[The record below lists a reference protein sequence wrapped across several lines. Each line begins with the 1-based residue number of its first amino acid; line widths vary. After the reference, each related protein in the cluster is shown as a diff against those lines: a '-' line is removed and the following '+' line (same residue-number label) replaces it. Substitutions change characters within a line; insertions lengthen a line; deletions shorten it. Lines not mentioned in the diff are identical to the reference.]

1 MENFLVAESGV
12 GVSGVFRFDQNSNQ
26 TTPNYSTMIVASGY
40 AVVKIKHIEELNW
53 IAISE
58 CKG

>member
-12 GVSGVFRFDQNSNQ
+12 GVSGVFRFDQNINLSIPN
-26 TTPNYSTMIVASGY
+26 NYSTMIVASGY

-58 CKG
+58 